1 MTLGLIFPLAITRYP
16 CLASAHLFLSRLLL
30 LLLLLLV
37 LFISFQKMNRFI
49 CIVGVHHRL
58 SIYPTVMSG

>member
-16 CLASAHLFLSRLLL
+16 CLASAHLFLSRL